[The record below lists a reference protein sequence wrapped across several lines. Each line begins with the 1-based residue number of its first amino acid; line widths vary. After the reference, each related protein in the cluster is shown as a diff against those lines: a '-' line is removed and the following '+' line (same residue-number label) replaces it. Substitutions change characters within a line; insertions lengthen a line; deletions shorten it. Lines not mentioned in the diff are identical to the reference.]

1 MIKLTPAQTKHIN
14 DLMKRTIK
22 IDLQKEL
29 TSLVK
34 YFQIEDVKGSVKHL
48 FTEIITEFNRNQITI
63 ELVAKT
69 VEKFTNELNEMDLI
83 DELHEMYLN
92 NELV

>member
-1 MIKLTPAQTKHIN
+1 MIKLTQAQTKHIN

-34 YFQIEDVKGSVKHL
+34 YFQIENVEGSVKHL
-48 FTEIITEFNRNQITI
+48 FTEIITEFNRNEITI

-69 VEKFTNELNEMDLI
+69 VEKFTHELIEMDLI
-83 DELHEMYLN
+83 
-92 NELV
+92 NELQEMWLNQELI